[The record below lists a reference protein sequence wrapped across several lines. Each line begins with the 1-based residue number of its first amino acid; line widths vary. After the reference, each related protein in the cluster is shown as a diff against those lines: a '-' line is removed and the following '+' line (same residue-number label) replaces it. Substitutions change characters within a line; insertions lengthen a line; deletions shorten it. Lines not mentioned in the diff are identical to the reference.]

1 MRTLSAQFFKICTF
15 FLVVI
20 ITTTAGLSIPS
31 ISKRD
36 TVAKC
41 PDNNFP
47 VFVGSSCKT
56 QHSMIV
62 QCKNANTNVRASHEQ
77 QCNQGENCIDFLLND
92 DVAFAMCVPVN
103 KLLQW
108 TNGNTDDEFCS
119 GTIRFDSGASGD
131 SISIGLNTYDT
142 NGNPIQVFD
151 MVEKVNNQ
159 QIGEVKN
166 QHNYSQIYRNYN
178 VHDIVTFCFI
188 PGAADPHNPN
198 YANKAIANAYIVRL
212 SSIGGKD
219 VQFTD
224 IEPVISQNNTLYIE
238 N

>member
-20 ITTTAGLSIPS
+20 ITTTAGVSIPS
-31 ISKRD
+31 ISKRE

-41 PDNNFP
+41 PDPNYP
-47 VFVGSSCKT
+47 VFVGSFCKT
-56 QHSMIV
+56 LQTMTV
-62 QCKNANTNVRASHEQ
+62 ECKNGNNVRASHDQ
-77 QCNQGENCIDFLLND
+77 QCNQGENCIDFLLSD
-92 DVAFAMCVPVN
+92 EVPFAMCIPVS
-103 KLLQW
+103 KLLHW
-108 TNGNTDDEFCS
+108 TNGNYNDKVCS
-119 GTIRFDSGASGD
+119 GTIRFDSGTNGE

-151 MVEKVNNQ
+151 VVGRVNNN

-166 QHNYSQIYRNYN
+166 QHNYSQIYRQYN

-188 PGAADPHNPN
+188 PGISDPNNPE
-198 YANKAIANAYIVRL
+198 YANKAIAYAYIVRL

-219 VQFTD
+219 VQVTD